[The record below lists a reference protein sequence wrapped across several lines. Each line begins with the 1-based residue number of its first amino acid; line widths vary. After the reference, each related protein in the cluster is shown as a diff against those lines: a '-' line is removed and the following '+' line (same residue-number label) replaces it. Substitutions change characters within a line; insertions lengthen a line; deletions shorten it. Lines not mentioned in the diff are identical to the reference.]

1 MRTLI
6 PTISAGAT
14 PQDLSGRAA
23 LAKVAASN
31 VSEII

>member
-1 MRTLI
+1 MRALI

-14 PQDLSGRAA
+14 PQALSGRAA

-31 VSEII
+31 ILETT